1 MQDIKAQAKNAKKAL
16 GDIGIE
22 VSIGQAQQLVARM
35 GGFRSYQ
42 AARKALQAT
51 QVSPALLDL
60 MTQALDRLADGESFN
75 EVVEQTG
82 ITARVSEARQQ
93 AVEDP
98 YRKALIVTLGI
109 FGRLEISSAGGLWNL
124 LGVEA
129 LSDAIEGELEWMRDA
144 LLSQRD
150 KEDLAKNWGVTIDS
164 QGTLSVAAPAD
175 SWDAVRQHYVHH
187 ELDFT
192 SDVDDGARVS
202 YFVAKPEGVAYGFKV
217 SARDREKFA
226 KLQDVAEVWLLPDAL
241 EVIHQDGRSE
251 RFEVVNGKVQEIDAS
266 AQAIK
271 PCCPKHARFPGD
283 SVGCGS
289 TNVAGPDEEGF
300 FDCQDCGLFFKAE
313 ASPES
318 HSDGEIL
325 GVENDGKVIQWSADG
340 GCQYVSGMTLDDFP
354 LSGMTPAEV
363 DRIKVTEAFRRF
375 DQEAKV
381 FADACWEALCRE
393 KAEDESRETGYDVED
408 LLLAGVH
415 PDKLDDSVVFRKV
428 VEAQESLK
436 REAGFDRLRSSDA
449 FCEAVY
455 RHYLKA

>member
-1 MQDIKAQAKNAKKAL
+1 MQDIKAQAKSAKKTL
-16 GDIGIE
+16 GDLGIE

-42 AARKALQAT
+42 AARKTPQALQG
-51 QVSPALLDL
+51 SPALLDL

-75 EVVEQTG
+75 EVVERTG
-82 ITARVSEARQQ
+82 ITARVSEARQW

-98 YRKALIVTLGI
+98 YRKALIVTLGL
-109 FGRLEISSAGGLWNL
+109 FGRLEVSSAGGLWKL
-124 LGVEA
+124 LGSEA
-129 LSDAIEGELEWMRDA
+129 LSDAVEAELEWMRDV
-144 LLSQRD
+144 LLSQLD
-150 KEDLAKNWGVTIDS
+150 KEELAKNWGVTIDS

-187 ELDFT
+187 EPDFT
-192 SDVDDGARVS
+192 SDVEDGARVS
-202 YFVAKPEGVAYGFKV
+202 YFVARPEGVAYGFKV
-217 SARDREKFA
+217 SERARERFA
-226 KLQDVAEVWLLPDAL
+226 KLQGVDVVWLLPDEL
-241 EVIHQDGRSE
+241 EVIRQDGRSE
-251 RFEVVNGKVQEIDAS
+251 MFDVVNGKVRESQDLPSEI
-266 AQAIK
+266 
-271 PCCPKHARFPGD
+271 R
-283 SVGCGS
+283 
-289 TNVAGPDEEGF
+289 
-300 FDCQDCGLFFKAE
+300 
-313 ASPES
+313 
-318 HSDGEIL
+318 SDGEIL
-325 GVENDGKVIQWSADG
+325 GVEDNGQVIQWSSDG

-354 LSGMTPAEV
+354 LSGMTSAEAERV
-363 DRIKVTEAFRRF
+363 QATAAFGRF
-375 DQEAKV
+375 DQEAKD

-428 VEAQESLK
+428 AEAQESLK